1 MRACCRERHALNRRR
16 DTRVVLRKRLAE
28 IQAQIAKLKRERAAV
43 KRDEFLEVTKSLH
56 QVEKNAAD
64 LATQFTRI
72 AQLQAD
78 VDAMKRALVKA
89 KLLD

>member
-1 MRACCRERHALNRRR
+1 MPPAKRRR
-16 DTRVVLRKRLAE
+16 PRRRPDARLALRKRLTE

-72 AQLQAD
+72 AQIQAD
-78 VDAMKRALVKA
+78 VDAIKRALVKA
-89 KLLD
+89 KLLE

>member
-1 MRACCRERHALNRRR
+1 MPPAKRRRPRRR
-16 DTRVVLRKRLAE
+16 DSRVVLRKRLAE

-56 QVEKNAAD
+56 QVEQNAAD

>member
-1 MRACCRERHALNRRR
+1 MPPAKRRR
-16 DTRVVLRKRLAE
+16 PRLRPDARIALRRRLAE
-28 IQAQIAKLKRERAAV
+28 IQAQIAKLKRERTAV
-43 KRDEFLEVTKSLH
+43 KRDEFVEVTTSLR
-56 QVEKNAAD
+56 QVQKNTDD

-78 VDAMKRALVKA
+78 VDTMKRALVKA